1 MILLRSAECRV
12 RNEDVSDR
20 KKRVLRAGALQVLW
34 ALLLVYLIL
43 LGAALLFGRSVGYEF
58 SFGVCLGLAGLVTVS
73 FAAIYLLDRLTAA
86 GIEWMEKYR
95 ERRKHRSS

>member
-1 MILLRSAECRV
+1 MKQVRISDCGLRNQDDRHRRV
-12 RNEDVSDR
+12 F
-20 KKRVLRAGALQVLW
+20 RAGTLQVLW

-43 LGAALLFGRSVGYEF
+43 LGAALLFGRSVGYEL

-86 GIEWMEKYR
+86 VLEWIEKYR
-95 ERRKHRSS
+95 ERKQHRSP